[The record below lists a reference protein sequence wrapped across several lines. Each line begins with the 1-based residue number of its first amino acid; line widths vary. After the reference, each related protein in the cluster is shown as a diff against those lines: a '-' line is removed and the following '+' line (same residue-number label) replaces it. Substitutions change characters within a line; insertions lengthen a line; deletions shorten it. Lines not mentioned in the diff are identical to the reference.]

1 LGSDAVSSLIRRARR
16 IPIGT
21 KHAAITRLGFHQ
33 FVARF
38 ALVEKLAII
47 HRHRYSLY
55 MATVR
60 AFQVAFGLHALYPI
74 KIDYIRDFPNLVSYS
89 RFHLLDFIFSE
100 IETASLPTMD

>member
-1 LGSDAVSSLIRRARR
+1 LDSDAVSSLILHRRAWR

-21 KHAAITRLGFHQ
+21 KHAAITRLGFRQ

-74 KIDYIRDFPNLVSYS
+74 KLTI
-89 RFHLLDFIFSE
+89 SE
-100 IETASLPTMD
+100 IFQTLLVTPASIAGFYFPEI